1 MYIINVMNLKGIMLL
16 ITDCQMPES
25 FVREDMFHVFLNT
38 GSTRWVVE

>member
-25 FVREDMFHVFLNT
+25 FVREDMFHVFFKYREHKM
-38 GSTRWVVE
+38 GC